1 VVPSRWLK
9 LGIYAMATIDAYLV
23 GTDLLQQ
30 PNGVLNAVAPGADL
44 PKLQLVHFGSAVMGF
59 GDIFIAA
66 TLGAL
71 LAAERRWQLRGALLA
86 AVVGC
91 AFDLLFFA
99 VDTLPATVPTAL
111 TLATLELW
119 RRRSTVS
126 GGRRT
131 RASRR
136 TA

>member
-1 VVPSRWLK
+1 
-9 LGIYAMATIDAYLV
+9 
-23 GTDLLQQ
+23 
-30 PNGVLNAVAPGADL
+30 
-44 PKLQLVHFGSAVMGF
+44 MGF
-59 GDIFIAA
+59 GDVFIAA
-66 TLGAL
+66 TLGSL
-71 LAAERRWQLRGALLA
+71 LAAERRWQLRGALVLA
-86 AVVGC
+86 FLGC
-91 AFDLLFFA
+91 AFDLLFFTL
-99 VDTLPATVPTAL
+99 DTLPATVPTAL